1 MRNIHKSI
9 WGILG
14 TNLYY
19 LSAAFETFDHYILL
33 EIRSPWK
40 DWKKSRIME
49 TLLSLRNTQKMV
61 LCQCLYAPNAVFCV
75 VAKGPNASQ
84 GLNSSDGEGMV
95 ST

>member
-1 MRNIHKSI
+1 
-9 WGILG
+9 
-14 TNLYY
+14 
-19 LSAAFETFDHYILL
+19 
-33 EIRSPWK
+33 
-40 DWKKSRIME
+40 
-49 TLLSLRNTQKMV
+49 MV

>member
-1 MRNIHKSI
+1 MIYQLHLKPLIITFYWSI
-9 WGILG
+9 Q
-14 TNLYY
+14 
-19 LSAAFETFDHYILL
+19 
-33 EIRSPWK
+33 SPWK
-40 DWKKSRIME
+40 DWKKSGIME
-49 TLLSLRNTQKMV
+49 PLLSLRNTQKMV